1 MADFYAEMAGI
12 ATELLTEFKQGSMAL
27 LQYTPASG
35 PPHNPGKPSW
45 LRLPFNGTA
54 NGVSAYMLQD
64 TLVQSSDRVVNMP
77 AAIVPSSVKP
87 TVKDRIEID
96 GVGYQIIKAT
106 PKPAAGDPVVWQVVV
121 RS

>member
-1 MADFYAEMAGI
+1 MADFYAEMRGI

-27 LQYTPASG
+27 LKYTPASG
-35 PPHNPGKPSW
+35 PPHNPGKPTW
-45 LRLPFNGTA
+45 ARLPFDGTA

-77 AAIVPSSVKP
+77 AAITP
-87 TVKDRIEID
+87 TIKDRIEID
-96 GVGYQIIKAT
+96 GVSYQIIKVT

>member
-1 MADFYAEMAGI
+1 MSLYDDMRGI
-12 ATELLTEFKQGSMAL
+12 ATELLAEFKQGSMVL

-35 PPHNPGKPSW
+35 PPHNPGKPTW
-45 LRLPFNGTA
+45 ARLPFNGTA

-64 TLVQSSDRVVNMP
+64 TLVRSSDRVVIVP
-77 AAIVPSSVKP
+77 AAIVPA
-87 TVKDRIEID
+87 VKDRIEID
-96 GVGYQIIKAT
+96 GVGYQVIKVT

>member
-1 MADFYAEMAGI
+1 MADFYAEMRGI

-35 PPHNPGKPSW
+35 PPHNPGKPTW
-45 LRLPFNGTA
+45 ARLPFDGTA

-64 TLVQSSDRVVNMP
+64 TLVQSSDRVV
-77 AAIVPSSVKP
+77 IVPADIVP

-96 GVGYQIIKAT
+96 GVGYQIIKVT
-106 PKPAAGDPVVWQVVV
+106 PKPAAGNPVLWQVVV

>member
-1 MADFYAEMAGI
+1 MSLYDDMRGI

-45 LRLPFNGTA
+45 LRLPFDGTA

-64 TLVQSSDRVVNMP
+64 TLVQSSDRIVNMP
-77 AAIVPSSVKP
+77 AAIVP

-106 PKPAAGDPVVWQVVV
+106 PKPASGDPVVWQVVV

>member
-1 MADFYAEMAGI
+1 MSLYDDMRGI
-12 ATELLTEFKQGSMAL
+12 ATELLTEFKQGSMVL

-54 NGVSAYMLQD
+54 NGVSEYMLQD

-77 AAIVPSSVKP
+77 AAIVP

-96 GVGYQIIKAT
+96 GVGYQIIKVT

>member
-1 MADFYAEMAGI
+1 MSLYDDMRVI

-27 LQYTPASG
+27 LQHTPASG
-35 PPHNPGKPSW
+35 PPHNPGNPSW
-45 LRLPFNGTA
+45 LRLPFDGTA

-64 TLVQSSDRVVNMP
+64 TLVQSSDRVVIVP
-77 AAIVPSSVKP
+77 AAITP
-87 TVKDRIEID
+87 TIKDRIEIG
-96 GVGYQIIKAT
+96 GVSYQIIKAI